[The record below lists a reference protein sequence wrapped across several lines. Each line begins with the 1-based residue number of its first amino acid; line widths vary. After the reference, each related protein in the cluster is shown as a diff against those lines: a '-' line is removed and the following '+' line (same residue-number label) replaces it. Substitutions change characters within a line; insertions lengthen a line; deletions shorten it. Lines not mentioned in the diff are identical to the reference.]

1 MADTPEVLNPAGS
14 GFKGRGQSRL
24 DKALKATRLLCVMA
38 AFAFFSFALVDLY
51 MVETS
56 VAPLYVVRCVLIVLC
71 LFIFWFSNRP
81 AMKPHAYKSG
91 AAICIV
97 TGVGVV
103 LLTEMTGGSESLYWT
118 MLMLTF
124 FTASLIMP
132 FRPLEAG
139 AVFVVIAL
147 FYDVWLL
154 LTGGAED
161 SMSWVLSN
169 AGIWLSIVVSV
180 LAVFY
185 IDDLRDREDSDRER
199 LQSLN
204 AQLRDEIV
212 EREKAES
219 VLRRTQQL
227 DAVGRL
233 AAGVAHELNN
243 VLLVISSSAE
253 LIQRRSGASDKYADR
268 ILQSAQRGARLTS
281 DMLLFARKGHREEE
295 PFSLNHVVAEVAE
308 MVASTQK
315 EASKAKVHVELAPE
329 QPCVLGDSQLI
340 AQALLNL
347 CLNGVDAMDATGELR
362 IRTELRADN
371 VVLIVTDD
379 GKGMAAQELERAFE
393 PFFTTKP
400 PGKGTGLGLSMVY
413 GTITAHQGTVSLE
426 SGPGEGT
433 TVTIELPTTNE
444 ELLAV
449 RESEKLT
456 DVKLEG
462 ASVLLVD
469 DDEMVRR
476 SILEMLDESGC
487 TVTQASNGV
496 EACARLAEQEFAL
509 IILDLVMPEMGGRE
523 AYEVIRSKG
532 ADQRVLIYSGNS
544 PDAHIA
550 QLLKDPYTRFLQKPF
565 RQAELLQAVK
575 SLAPE

>member
-1 MADTPEVLNPAGS
+1 MKQASIEVPTPLGGA
-14 GFKGRGQSRL
+14 FKGRGQSRL
-24 DKALKATRLLCVMA
+24 EKALKATRLLCVMA
-38 AFAFFSFALVDLY
+38 VFAFASFALVDLY

-56 VAPLYVVRCVLIVLC
+56 VSPLYVVRCAAIVLC

-81 AMKPHAYKSG
+81 AMRPHAYKSG

-154 LTGGAED
+154 STGGAED

-185 IDDLRDREDSDRER
+185 IDDLRDREDADRER

-219 VLRRTQQL
+219 VIRRTQQL

-253 LIQRRSGASDKYADR
+253 LIQRQSGPSDKYADR

-281 DMLLFARKGHREEE
+281 DMLLFARKGHR
-295 PFSLNHVVAEVAE
+295 
-308 MVASTQK
+308 
-315 EASKAKVHVELAPE
+315 
-329 QPCVLGDSQLI
+329 
-340 AQALLNL
+340 
-347 CLNGVDAMDATGELR
+347 
-362 IRTELRADN
+362 
-371 VVLIVTDD
+371 
-379 GKGMAAQELERAFE
+379 
-393 PFFTTKP
+393 
-400 PGKGTGLGLSMVY
+400 
-413 GTITAHQGTVSLE
+413 
-426 SGPGEGT
+426 
-433 TVTIELPTTNE
+433 
-444 ELLAV
+444 
-449 RESEKLT
+449 
-456 DVKLEG
+456 
-462 ASVLLVD
+462 
-469 DDEMVRR
+469 
-476 SILEMLDESGC
+476 
-487 TVTQASNGV
+487 
-496 EACARLAEQEFAL
+496 
-509 IILDLVMPEMGGRE
+509 
-523 AYEVIRSKG
+523 
-532 ADQRVLIYSGNS
+532 
-544 PDAHIA
+544 
-550 QLLKDPYTRFLQKPF
+550 
-565 RQAELLQAVK
+565 
-575 SLAPE
+575 